1 MGILYYPLLYT
12 VFGILDFMILILDF
26 SVFGTIIGWFLNFL
40 ANVFYITLL
49 FFKYGAKKAINKLI
63 GLKDLDGKKIN
74 SKKFTRK
81 MVRLFGGTFLPIH
94 IISIY
99 FDQIEEKEEKIL
111 KKQKQKEEVEKIKLE
126 IEKEQMEALQMEQAA
141 AEEEDEESEGGDENE
156 NENTSTKGDTWIQG
170 SKSADLKTQNQ
181 NNETN
186 FEALGGKTGL
196 SNPDDYKEGQDDYS
210 EFSMYEKLNRENEKK
225 QIEQK
230 QKIEIENQKRQRAE
244 IEKNVSLRERML
256 NTSQRRF
263 GKDTN
268 ESEKYK

>member
-1 MGILYYPLLYT
+1 MGILYYPLLYV

-26 SVFGTIIGWFLNFL
+26 SIFGTIIGWFLNFL
-40 ANVFYITLL
+40 ANVLYITLL
-49 FFKYGAKKAINKLI
+49 FFRYGAKKAKNKLI
-63 GLKDLDGKKIN
+63 GFKDLDGKKIN

-81 MVRLFGGTFLPIH
+81 MIRLFGGTFLPIH

-126 IEKEQMEALQMEQAA
+126 IEKEQMEALQMEQM
-141 AEEEDEESEGGDENE
+141 EEEYEEDEENEDQDENE
-156 NENTSTKGDTWIQG
+156 NRTTKADTWIKN

-181 NNETN
+181 KEETN

-210 EFSMYEKLNRENEKK
+210 EFSMYEKLNQENEKK
-225 QIEQK
+225 QIEEK
-230 QKIEIENQKRQRAE
+230 QKREIENQKRQRAE

-263 GKDTN
+263 GKNTN
-268 ESEKYK
+268 EGEKYK

>member
-1 MGILYYPLLYT
+1 MGILYYPLLYV

-26 SVFGTIIGWFLNFL
+26 SIFGTIIGWFLNFL
-40 ANVFYITLL
+40 ANVLYITLL

-141 AEEEDEESEGGDENE
+141 AEEEDEESESEGQDENK
-156 NENTSTKGDTWIQG
+156 SAKGDTWIQG
-170 SKSADLKTQNQ
+170 SKSANLKTQNQ

-210 EFSMYEKLNRENEKK
+210 EFSMYEKLIEEKEKK
-225 QIEQK
+225 QTEEK

-256 NTSQRRF
+256 NTSQKRF